1 MTSPIVPHVALPT
14 HRIYTTLSILTI
26 RSSFVSKKTWIIFAA
41 VCVALLAGLVYLSS
55 KDKVDLS
62 NVDTNAVQPA
72 SVQSGN
78 IGDHVFGKADSK
90 VLLVAYEDFQCPG
103 CASTHPDVKRITEK
117 YKDQIG
123 FVFRNFPL
131 ASIHPNARAAAA
143 AAEAAGLQGKYWEMH
158 NVIFENQTS
167 WKDLGVSER
176 TDFFAGLARE
186 LKLNEDQFKTDMAST
201 GISQKITYDQAI
213 GKKIGINSTPSF
225 FINGKAVEQ
234 DTWGDGTKF
243 EEALVAAM
251 NENGITVPADKE

>member
-1 MTSPIVPHVALPT
+1 M
-14 HRIYTTLSILTI
+14 
-26 RSSFVSKKTWIIFAA
+26 SKKTWIIFAA

-201 GISQKITYDQAI
+201 GINQKITYDQAI